1 MWLIITL
8 ASMVALFLIVLSVPL
23 DLAFRLDVYDRTRF
37 SVKPVWLFGL
47 VGKKLGRRK
56 KKAKPKK
63 AKEKKR
69 GARKTLK
76 ILRTTLKVL
85 RTKGLLR
92 QTKILVSD
100 VFNSLGIRQLRANF
114 RIGLDNPADTGLL
127 FAFIGPTF
135 VFFNPSGRYSIN
147 IKPSFEDEATLEGYM
162 QAVVRLRPIRLVI
175 PLLKFV
181 FSLPILRVAKAV
193 VLAKWKR
200 KR

>member
-8 ASMVALFLIVLSVPL
+8 AGLVALFLVVLSVPL
-23 DLAFRLDVYDRTRF
+23 DLAFRLDVNDRTRF
-37 SVKPVWLFGL
+37 SVKLVWLFGL
-47 VGKKLGRRK
+47 VGKELGRRK

-63 AKEKKR
+63 AKPKQAKEKK
-69 GARKTLK
+69 GSARKALK
-76 ILRTTLKVL
+76 IL

-92 QTKILVSD
+92 QIKILVTD
-100 VFNSLGIRQLRANF
+100 VFNSLSIRQLRANF

-135 VFFNPSGRYSIN
+135 VFFNPPDRYSIN
-147 IKPSFEDEATLEGYM
+147 IKPSFEDEAILEGYM
-162 QAVVRLRPIRLVI
+162 QAVVRLLPIRLVI

-181 FSLPILRVAKAV
+181 FSLPTSRVIKAA
-193 VLAKWKR
+193 VLTKWKR